1 MIAHQYKIREEKSK
15 TEIID
20 FNIGDVKLVNSV
32 IRKISK
38 PESAI
43 IIKEYEW
50 LKCLPTHTKYHYG
63 LFFKINDKEYIGG
76 VLVYSPEYAENTG
89 AWDKFGFTGKILL
102 LSRGVCLWW
111 TPKNTASY
119 FISRVNRLIA
129 KETHYRVITAT
140 VDPEAGEIGTIYQSL
155 NWYYLGLMSGNY
167 TKSGEE
173 KKRISFLINGVKR
186 SSRWIRKLHGTMKV
200 DVIRE
205 IYPDVIVLKE
215 SRKRR
220 YVTFIDTKINNKN
233 LFKGIKNYVI
243 KYPKRESNN
252 LYGLIYKIS
261 NKINN
266 KIYFGQTIRSLFER
280 IKDYKLLKTN
290 HYLQN
295 SINKYGFENFEFEI
309 IDTATTIEELNEKE
323 IFYINKFNSMDKT
336 IGYNLESG
344 GNRALASNETKEK
357 MSKSHSG
364 IKQTEEWINNRV
376 AKAGSDEAKKYGKEK
391 NDVERKYI
399 SESSP
404 KFWLGKTRGQ
414 ETKDKIS
421 ETKKK
426 QGLKPVNIKSV
437 VVINI
442 KTNEEFTFESTKECS
457 LHFKVNQSTIS
468 RYCSNEKI
476 KDEYKFKYEC

>member
-1 MIAHQYKIREEKSK
+1 MTAHQYKIREEKSK

-20 FNIGDVKLVNSV
+20 FNIDDVKLGNSV

-38 PESAI
+38 PESGK

-155 NWYYLGLMSGNY
+155 NWHYLGLMSGNY

-252 LYGLIYKIS
+252 LYGLIYKIT

-344 GNRALASNETKEK
+344 GNNALASNETKEK
-357 MSKSHSG
+357 MSKSHTG

-376 AKAGSDEAKKYGKEK
+376 AKAGSNEAKKYGKEK
-391 NDVERKYI
+391 NDEERKHM
-399 SESSP
+399 SETSL
-404 KFWLGKTRGQ
+404 KFWLGKTRDQ
-414 ETKDKIS
+414 ETRDKIS

-442 KTNEEFTFESTKECS
+442 KTNEELTFESTKECS
-457 LHFKVNQSTIS
+457 VYFKVNQSTIS

-476 KDEYKFKYEC
+476 KDGFKFIYK